1 LTLRVD
7 NDDDWS
13 VWRREW
19 SFLPG
24 ITYLNHGSF
33 GPPPRRVVDAQRQWQ
48 DALASEP
55 MDFYVRELEPNLAG
69 ARARVAEFV
78 GVRTDDLVFVENS
91 TYGMNVVASSVDL
104 RPGDEV
110 VLTDHEYGA
119 VFRIWQRACQISGAR
134 IVTAKLPWP
143 IESTDHVVDAIAASF
158 TPKTKLLICS
168 HITSL
173 TALVLPAEEICQ
185 AARKRG
191 IAVCIDGP
199 HALATLD
206 LDLDGL
212 DCDYYTAS
220 GHKWLSAPFGSGFL
234 YVHPRA
240 QPSIRP
246 PILSWGRVGPET
258 PERWYDEFNW
268 LGTRDPSPFLTVPT
282 AIEFLADVGIDP
294 YRARCRRLVDDARI
308 KIEEL
313 TQLGAITA
321 GDRYVSMLA
330 FPLPAGESRP
340 LQLALR
346 QRFGIEIPI
355 SDWQGRRLMRVSCH
369 LYNRRDDLDLLVR
382 SLAELLRLGM

>member
-1 LTLRVD
+1 MTLPVE
-7 NDDDWS
+7 NDDAWS
-13 VWRREW
+13 VWRGEW
-19 SFLPG
+19 TFRPG

-55 MDFYVRELEPNLAG
+55 MDFYVRELEPHLAG
-69 ARARVAEFV
+69 ARARLADFV
-78 GVRTDDLVFVENS
+78 GARTDDLVFVENS

-104 RPGDEV
+104 RPGDEI

-119 VFRIWQRACQISGAR
+119 VFRIWRRACQRSGAR
-134 IVTAKLPWP
+134 IVSANLPWP

-158 TPKTKLLICS
+158 TPKTRLLVFS
-168 HITSL
+168 HITSS

-240 QPSIRP
+240 QSSIRP

-282 AIEFLADVGIDP
+282 AIDFLAEVGLNA

-308 KIEEL
+308 KIEEV
-313 TQLGAITA
+313 TQVGAITV
-321 GDRYVSMLA
+321 GDRHVSMLA
-330 FPLPAGESRP
+330 FPLPAGEARS

-346 QRFGIEIPI
+346 QRFGIEVPI
-355 SDWQGRRLMRVSCH
+355 ADWQGRRLMRVSCH
-369 LYNRRDDLDLLVR
+369 LYNRQHDLDLLVR
-382 SLAELLRLGM
+382 SLAELLRSGM